1 MRAVAVVLAVL
12 IGAYGLE
19 PGALTTTLLLIMY
32 ALARYA
38 AITGLA
44 WYRFTRRRMVG
55 ITPVKLLDDAPRRM
69 RSFQRV
75 TLRIFDLPHHPR
87 RLRQAVRTWREW
99 RANRE
104 ALEMNA
110 AADAGVRGD
119 TLANL
124 HDPDN
129 DYFSGEVNKNGDV
142 NERGPGSGSR
152 GSADGRG
159 FEPRTSRSAEADSP
173 NELSRAIERSP
184 LYAALE
190 SCALTR
196 AIPPETLRTLAM
208 SCARGVRVASG
219 EDVYRGR
226 VLEDEPRSSRRGRW
240 RWATIAPTYTATPRW
255 TRRAWNPRCSPSPAP
270 RWCPCSTSSRDRRGW
285 RARQRRRPPFD
296 CPPSAMCGRSGGVR
310 TIPM

>member
-38 AITGLA
+38 AVTGLA

-69 RSFQRV
+69 RAFQRV

-119 TLANL
+119 GLANL
-124 HDPDN
+124 HDPD
-129 DYFSGEVNKNGDV
+129 DYFSGDKNGDV
-142 NERGPGSGSR
+142 NERGPRGSR
-152 GSADGRG
+152 GSADGPG

-196 AIPPETLRTLAM
+196 AIPPETLRALAM
-208 SCARGVRVASG
+208 SCAREVHVAAG

-226 VLEDEPRSSRRGRW
+226 VLEDELAILAAGTVAVGDDSDDQSASGEFSGLSGEFSEKRPEPTVLSKPGTSK
-240 RWATIAPTYTATPRW
+240 WAIITPPMPW
-255 TRRAWNPRCSPSPAP
+255 SKACWNGAN
-270 RWCPCSTSSRDRRGW
+270 STESN
-285 RARQRRRPPFD
+285 RARSCKMD
-296 CPPSAMCGRSGGVR
+296 GSVA
-310 TIPM
+310 